1 MVSNAHLTKD
11 DADPFND
18 PGRYKRL
25 VVKLNYLTVTFP
37 DIAFE
42 ISVVNQFMSS
52 PTIKDW
58 EAFGTNS
65 MSLER
70 CP

>member
-25 VVKLNYLTVTFP
+25 VVKLNYLTVTRP
-37 DIAFE
+37 YTTYA
-42 ISVVNQFMSS
+42 ISIISQFMCV
-52 PTIKDW
+52 PTVKH
-58 EAFGTNS
+58 
-65 MSLER
+65 
-70 CP
+70 